1 MTIPNIFISS
11 MGNPKSGKTHFAYS
25 CPEPIAVLSFD
36 MGAKFVRT
44 KFPDKRIDIF
54 EYPIPVVDTVK
65 PQPWELDLYKQVRK
79 DFDAACQSKE
89 YKTIVLDPATVLWEI
104 IRHAYMREKN
114 YENMPDLKYVEP
126 NARMSYFLME
136 PLVMGKNLV
145 ALSHLRD
152 EYINGEKT
160 GNKEMDGFKR
170 TNNLADIVLL
180 LERRKKE
187 FFGTIMDCR
196 FDPQLNEVEVQNPNY
211 TDLIALLG
219 WS

>member
-1 MTIPNIFISS
+1 MIPNIFVSG
-11 MGNPKSGKTHFAYS
+11 MAVPKHGKTHFS
-25 CPEPIAVLSFD
+25 CSFPAPIALFSFD
-36 MGAKFVRT
+36 LGAKFVVT
-44 KFPDKRIDIF
+44 KFPDKKIDVF
-54 EYPIPVVDTVK
+54 QYTIPVVDTTK
-65 PQPWELDLYKQVRK
+65 PQAWELDLYKQVRK

-104 IRHAYMREKN
+104 VRHAYMREKN

-145 ALSHLRD
+145 SLCHLRD
-152 EYINGEKT
+152 EYLNGDRT

-170 TNNLADIVLL
+170 TNNIADIVLL

-187 FFGTIMDCR
+187 FFGTILDCR
-196 FDPQLNEVEVQNPNY
+196 FDPQLNDVELQNPTYN
-211 TDLIALLG
+211 DLITLLG
-219 WS
+219 WSQ